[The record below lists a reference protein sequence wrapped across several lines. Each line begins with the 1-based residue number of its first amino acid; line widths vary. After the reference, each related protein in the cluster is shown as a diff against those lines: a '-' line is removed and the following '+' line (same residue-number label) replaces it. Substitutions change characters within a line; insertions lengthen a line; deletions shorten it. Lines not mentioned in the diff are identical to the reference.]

1 MRVQRKQA
9 TRPKE
14 SADVIKPRNREVG
27 TMIDTE
33 TKEKM
38 LKYADRLYE
47 LEQLDVVKEFTDVL
61 HKVVGFQNEKP
72 KKEYY
77 KSSSKYDYF
86 IVYPYEEFTLLNSG
100 KYGFRQ
106 RGYDIFG
113 ERIDKK
119 YERFFCLSLCNKSK
133 EEIIETIERAIIEDD
148 KDDK

>member
-1 MRVQRKQA
+1 
-9 TRPKE
+9 
-14 SADVIKPRNREVG
+14 
-27 TMIDTE
+27 MIDKE

-47 LEQLDVVKEFTDVL
+47 LEQLDVVKEFTDIL

-86 IVYPYEEFTLLNSG
+86 IVYPYEEFTLISN

-106 RGYDIFG
+106 RGYDIFYKVI
-113 ERIDKK
+113 EKK
-119 YERFFCLSLCNKSK
+119 YEGFFCLSLCNKSK
-133 EEIIETIERAIIEDD
+133 EEIIETIEQAIIEDN
-148 KDDK
+148 KDD